1 MFQHFSE
8 LAKDISTVARDYVVK
23 LSKTKI
29 PGVGFGPRGLVY
41 NKFFR
46 VPINV
51 QNCNNRWFMHRFND
65 FLKTKDILSFSFV
78 RHPFER

>member
-23 LSKTKI
+23 LSNKKI
-29 PGVGFGPRGLVY
+29 PVMGFMPRGLVY
-41 NKFFR
+41 NKLFR
-46 VPINV
+46 VPSNV
-51 QNCNNRWFMHRFND
+51 QNCNDRWFMHTFNH
-65 FLKTKDILSFSFV
+65 FMKTKDILSFSFV